1 MAKIL
6 IFTAIIATIYV
17 LFFRK
22 KSAES
27 RVDSA
32 PRAKNAESENALEMV
47 ECASCKTFI
56 SKDEAI
62 KKGNQYFCDVK
73 CAEKN

>member
-6 IFTAIIATIYV
+6 IFVAIIATIYV

-22 KSAES
+22 KGAQNDVQDEPSF
-27 RVDSA
+27 
-32 PRAKNAESENALEMV
+32 EMV

-62 KKGNQYFCDVK
+62 KKGNKYFCDIK
-73 CAEKN
+73 CVEKN

>member
-6 IFTAIIATIYV
+6 IFVAIIATIYI

-22 KSAES
+22 K
-27 RVDSA
+27 VV
-32 PRAKNAESENALEMV
+32 KNDAQYEPSFEMV

-62 KKGNQYFCDVK
+62 KKGNQYFCDIK
-73 CAEKN
+73 CVEKN

>member
-6 IFTAIIATIYV
+6 IFTAIIAIIYV

-22 KSAES
+22 KA
-27 RVDSA
+27 V
-32 PRAKNAESENALEMV
+32 KNDAQDEPSFEMV

-62 KKGNQYFCDVK
+62 KKGNQYFCDIK
-73 CAEKN
+73 CVEKN

>member
-6 IFTAIIATIYV
+6 IFVAIIATIYV

-22 KSAES
+22 K
-27 RVDSA
+27 VV
-32 PRAKNAESENALEMV
+32 KNDVQDEPSFEMV

-62 KKGNQYFCDVK
+62 KKGNQYFCDIK
-73 CAEKN
+73 CVEKN

>member
-1 MAKIL
+1 MAKII
-6 IFTAIIATIYV
+6 IFVAIIATIYV

-22 KSAES
+22 K
-27 RVDSA
+27 VV
-32 PRAKNAESENALEMV
+32 KNDAQDEPSFEMV

-62 KKGNQYFCDVK
+62 KKGNQYFCDIK
-73 CAEKN
+73 CVEKN

>member
-6 IFTAIIATIYV
+6 IFVAIIATIYV

-22 KSAES
+22 K
-27 RVDSA
+27 VV
-32 PRAKNAESENALEMV
+32 KNDAQDEPSFEMV

-62 KKGNQYFCDVK
+62 KKGNQYFCDIK
-73 CAEKN
+73 CVEKN

>member
-6 IFTAIIATIYV
+6 IFVAIIATIYI

-22 KSAES
+22 K
-27 RVDSA
+27 VV
-32 PRAKNAESENALEMV
+32 KNDAQDEPSFEMV

-62 KKGNQYFCDVK
+62 KKGNKYFCDIK
-73 CAEKN
+73 CVEKN

>member
-6 IFTAIIATIYV
+6 IFVAIIATIYV

-22 KSAES
+22 KVAQNEVQDEPSF
-27 RVDSA
+27 
-32 PRAKNAESENALEMV
+32 EMV

-62 KKGNQYFCDVK
+62 KKGNQYFCDAK
-73 CAEKN
+73 CLDKI

>member
-6 IFTAIIATIYV
+6 IFVAIIAIIYA

-22 KSAES
+22 K
-27 RVDSA
+27 VV
-32 PRAKNAESENALEMV
+32 KNDAQDEPSFEMV
-47 ECASCKTFI
+47 ECASCKTFV

-62 KKGNQYFCDVK
+62 KKGAQYFCNTK
-73 CAEKN
+73 CLNKNG

>member
-6 IFTAIIATIYV
+6 IFVAIIAIIYA

-22 KSAES
+22 KSVESRAES
-27 RVDSA
+27 S
-32 PRAKNAESENALEMV
+32 NENALEMV
-47 ECASCKTFI
+47 ECASCKTFV

-62 KKGNQYFCDVK
+62 KKGAQYFCNTK
-73 CAEKN
+73 CLDKNR